1 MTACTQ
7 PGCTGSI
14 VDGYCD
20 VCGSPAGAVPFVIA
34 EAAASASSPVPAVEP
49 GLTAVGRGAGVPLEP
64 KNEGPNTACTQPGC
78 TGSIVDGYCDLCGSP
93 AGAVPFVPAE
103 AAASRASATLSD
115 EPGLTAVGLGSGVS
129 SVPKSEDLDTACTQ
143 PECTGRIVDGY
154 CDVCG
159 SPAVVVPFVPAEAAA
174 STESSAPADE
184 PALAAGPVLRPASA
198 SVDEEISTQP
208 IPREK
213 IPRQRLSTQ
222 GRADPGAADP
232 AEPVDAQKVD
242 GEKVDPAAGDTGQ
255 VVGHKELTEDELDGA
270 QNYRTRV
277 EEAQL
282 PDDVREAALREVGK
296 LERTSDESPESDD
309 IRTWLDTMLDLPWS
323 TKTAGWIDVQES
335 REVEATLR
343 RLIEPGVVDMEEAD
357 TASTQ
362 EVADPEPADA
372 GAVEEESPTQP
383 IPRLKMPSQPSS
395 TQELVDSV
403 ASDPSPVDAQKVDE
417 EKVDPAAGDTGQV
430 VGHKELTEDELDGA
444 QNYRTRVEEAQLPDD
459 VREAALREV
468 AKLERTSDQS
478 PESDDIRNWLDTM
491 LDLPWSTKTAGWIDV
506 QESRE
511 VEATL
516 RGLIKPA
523 VADVE
528 EGDTAEVEPVVA
540 DLEEGDTAKVDL
552 EEGDTAKVDP
562 AEVDTVNIDRKKK
575 LAGNE
580 TNGSQDLETR
590 VEEAQLPDE
599 VRLAALREVGMLE
612 RTSDQSPE
620 SDDIRNGLDT
630 MLDLPWSTEI
640 SDSIDIEGSRDVEA
654 TLRGLIKPA
663 VADVDESRT
672 GEVEPLVTDL
682 EEGDSAE
689 VEPVATDLEEGDSA
703 EVEPVATDLEEGD
716 TAKVDPVAADS
727 GNAESPPAGPHDDD
741 TVQMP
746 AVLAGLSGRA
756 HPPLQLPEQQVVGPV
771 LVETPPE
778 KRRFRSLAL
787 AATAALVLL
796 LIGALVFGASRDSS
810 VTAQSAPTVTATA
823 TATVSEPTSEPSDK
837 STRTGAASA
846 IQVQEVSEP
855 ATRFPDRS
863 HQG

>member
-1 MTACTQ
+1 M
-7 PGCTGSI
+7 
-14 VDGYCD
+14 
-20 VCGSPAGAVPFVIA
+20 
-34 EAAASASSPVPAVEP
+34 
-49 GLTAVGRGAGVPLEP
+49 
-64 KNEGPNTACTQPGC
+64 
-78 TGSIVDGYCDLCGSP
+78 
-93 AGAVPFVPAE
+93 
-103 AAASRASATLSD
+103 
-115 EPGLTAVGLGSGVS
+115 
-129 SVPKSEDLDTACTQ
+129 
-143 PECTGRIVDGY
+143 
-154 CDVCG
+154 
-159 SPAVVVPFVPAEAAA
+159 
-174 STESSAPADE
+174 
-184 PALAAGPVLRPASA
+184 
-198 SVDEEISTQP
+198 
-208 IPREK
+208 
-213 IPRQRLSTQ
+213 
-222 GRADPGAADP
+222 
-232 AEPVDAQKVD
+232 
-242 GEKVDPAAGDTGQ
+242 
-255 VVGHKELTEDELDGA
+255 GHKELTEDELDGA

-296 LERTSDESPESDD
+296 LERTSDQSPESDD

-343 RLIEPGVVDMEEAD
+343 RLIEPGVADMEEAD

-403 ASDPSPVDAQKVDE
+403 ASDPSPVDAQKVDG

-478 PESDDIRNWLDTM
+478 PESDDIRTWLDTM

-540 DLEEGDTAKVDL
+540 DL

-612 RTSDQSPE
+612 RTSDQSAE

-672 GEVEPLVTDL
+672 GEVEP
-682 EEGDSAE
+682 
-689 VEPVATDLEEGDSA
+689 VATDLEEGDSA

-716 TAKVDPVAADS
+716 TAKVDPVAAGS
-727 GNAESPPAGPHDDD
+727 GNAESLPAGPHDDD

-756 HPPLQLPEQQVVGPV
+756 HPSLQLPEQQVVGPV

-787 AATAALVLL
+787 AATRP
-796 LIGALVFGASRDSS
+796 G
-810 VTAQSAPTVTATA
+810 
-823 TATVSEPTSEPSDK
+823 
-837 STRTGAASA
+837 GAAYRR
-846 IQVQEVSEP
+846 VGLRCE
-855 ATRFPDRS
+855 
-863 HQG
+863 